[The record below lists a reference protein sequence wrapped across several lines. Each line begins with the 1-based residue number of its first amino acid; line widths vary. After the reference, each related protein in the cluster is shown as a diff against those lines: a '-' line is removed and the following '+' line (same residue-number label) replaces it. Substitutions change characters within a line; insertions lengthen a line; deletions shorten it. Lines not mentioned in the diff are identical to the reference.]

1 MSEVIVLDTH
11 IWFWLINQE
20 FQRFPTQWREAIE
33 TAEQVGVSVISC
45 YEIALAQQR
54 GRLQLPCAANQWFQ
68 DALQPADITLF
79 LLTPEI
85 VCRAVDLSPID
96 KDPFDRLIIANTLE
110 YQAKLTSID
119 GVFSQYLEL
128 DTHLMK

>member
-33 TAEQVGVSVISC
+33 TAEQVGISVISC

-68 DALQPADITLF
+68 EALQPADITLF
-79 LLTPEI
+79 TLTPEI
-85 VCRAVDLSPID
+85 VCRAVDLSPIH
-96 KDPFDRLIIANTLE
+96 KDPFDRLIIATTLE
-110 YQAKLTSID
+110 YQAK
-119 GVFSQYLEL
+119 
-128 DTHLMK
+128 

>member
-1 MSEVIVLDTH
+1 MSEVIILDTH

-45 YEIALAQQR
+45 YKIALAQQR
-54 GRLQLPCAANQWFQ
+54 GRLQLPCAANQWFE
-68 DALQPADITLF
+68 DALQPAEITLF
-79 LLTPEI
+79 PLSPEI
-85 VCRAVDLSPID
+85 VCRAVDLSPIH
-96 KDPFDRLIIANTLE
+96 KDPFDRLIIATTLE
-110 YQAKLTSID
+110 YKAQLASID
-119 GVFSQYLEL
+119 GVFSQYPEL

>member
-1 MSEVIVLDTH
+1 MFEVIVLDTH

-33 TAEQVGVSVISC
+33 TAKQVGISVISC
-45 YEIALAQQR
+45 YEIAPAQQR

-68 DALQPADITLF
+68 EALQPADITLF
-79 LLTPEI
+79 PLTPEI
-85 VCRAVDLSPID
+85 VCRAVDLSPIH
-96 KDPFDRLIIANTLE
+96 KDSFDRLIIATTLE
-110 YQAKLTSID
+110 YQAKLASVD
-119 GVFSQYLEL
+119 SLFSQYPEL